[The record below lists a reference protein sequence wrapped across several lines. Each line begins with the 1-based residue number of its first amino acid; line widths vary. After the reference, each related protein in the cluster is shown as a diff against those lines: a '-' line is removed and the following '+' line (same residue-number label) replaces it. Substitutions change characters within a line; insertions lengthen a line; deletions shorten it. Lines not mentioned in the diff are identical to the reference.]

1 MTNATFPRISMIAI
15 AAAIA
20 LCSTPAQAEK
30 ADSTKA
36 MSVEGERLIIG
47 EKKGVNSLVGD
58 VELVR
63 GTLLIKADR
72 AVVTRSDSGDQSV
85 VLHAPANGHV
95 SFRQKRDG
103 GKDLWIEGE
112 ADRVE
117 YDDKTEIVRFVAS
130 AKVRYLENGKT
141 TQEQEGEFMSYDSK
155 NDVFIATNN
164 ASGNR
169 VAGGGRV
176 KLTIQP
182 KADNK
187 SDTKVDV
194 KANKEE

>member
-1 MTNATFPRISMIAI
+1 MTHATFQRILNPALC
-15 AAAIA
+15 AVIA
-20 LCSTPAQAEK
+20 LCCLSARAEK
-30 ADSTKA
+30 ADSTKLT
-36 MSVEGERLIIG
+36 SVEGEHLIIG

-72 AVVTRSDSGDQSV
+72 AVVTKSDSGDQSV

-117 YDDKTEIVRFVAS
+117 YDDKTEIVRFVS
-130 AKVRYLENGKT
+130 NAKVRYLENGKT

-182 KADNK
+182 KADVK
-187 SDTKVDV
+187 SEK
-194 KANKEE
+194 KEN